1 MFIDIADG
9 SQRTEEVDKVLSL
22 TGNMPLAISL
32 LAHLADSE
40 GCLNV
45 LHRWEQE
52 KTSMISEG
60 SDKRSNLDLSVSLS
74 LSSLRI
80 TSFPESRALLGVFS
94 VLPDG
99 FSDTEL
105 LQSNLP
111 INDVLGHKA
120 ALIQVSLAYTDDQKR
135 TKILAPIREYMQK
148 LHPTSF
154 DLISTLLKYF
164 QQLLE
169 VCIKYLGTLGGP
181 RMVGQSTINFANI
194 QNVLLNS
201 INQEH
206 PDLANIIHCT
216 CNLAKF
222 SRLIG
227 AGKIPLM
234 TQILNIL
241 PSLND
246 HGLMVSFITELFH
259 SWRYYQIPN
268 PKMLVEE
275 VLNHF
280 HHFSD
285 VQIQCKF
292 C

>member
-1 MFIDIADG
+1 
-9 SQRTEEVDKVLSL
+9 
-22 TGNMPLAISL
+22 
-32 LAHLADSE
+32 
-40 GCLNV
+40 
-45 LHRWEQE
+45 
-52 KTSMISEG
+52 MISEG
-60 SDKRSNLDLSVSLS
+60 HDKGSNLDFSISLS
-74 LSSLRI
+74 LSSPRI
-80 TSFPESRALLGVFS
+80 SSFPESRALLSVFS
-94 VLPDG
+94 MLPDG

-111 INDVLGHKA
+111 INDLLSHKA

-135 TKILAPIREYMQK
+135 TKILAPIREYMQNF
-148 LHPTSF
+148 HPTPF
-154 DLISTLLKYF
+154 NLISTLLKYF

-169 VCIKYLGTLGGP
+169 ARIEYLGTLGG
-181 RMVGQSTINFANI
+181 VGQSSINFANI

-222 SRLIG
+222 SRLTG

-234 TQILNIL
+234 TQGLNIL

-246 HGLMVSFITELFH
+246 HGLVVSFITELFD

-268 PKMLVEE
+268 PTMLVEE
-275 VLNHF
+275 VLDHF

-285 VQIQCKF
+285 AQLQCSFYNSIGEYYLQHDNNVFAAMNFYHKALAASISAKNVGQQSEILYSMAWIK
-292 C
+292 